1 MLLQRVEKLRLEYT
15 DKYVVVDGNRP
26 DLARF
31 AGKIGRV
38 HTVNAAG
45 RALVEFDDRGWY
57 DLELD
62 FLKVIDKPKPKEPAR
77 RPAPAKAPPAAADEA
92 QAAARGNLSELEL
105 ARLEKDAGAKATAEK
120 TAKHKPADA
129 AGEA

>member
-1 MLLQRVEKLRLEYT
+1 MLLQRVERLRLEYT

-31 AGKIGRV
+31 AGKVGRV

-45 RALVEFDDRGWY
+45 RALVEFDDRGRY

-62 FLKVIDKPKPKEPAR
+62 FLKVVDKPKPKEPAGQ
-77 RPAPAKAPPAAADEA
+77 PAPAKTPPGAADEVK
-92 QAAARGNLSELEL
+92 AAARVNLSELEL
-105 ARLEKDAGAKATAEK
+105 ARLEKDAGAKSAAAK
-120 TAKHKPADA
+120 TAKQQPADA